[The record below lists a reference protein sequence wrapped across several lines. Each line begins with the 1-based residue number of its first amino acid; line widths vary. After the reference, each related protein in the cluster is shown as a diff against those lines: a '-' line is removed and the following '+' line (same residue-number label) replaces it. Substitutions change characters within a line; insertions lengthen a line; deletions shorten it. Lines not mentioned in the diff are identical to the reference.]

1 MRKISSIKLWFIA
14 LLCVSG
20 ILDYTAWA
28 QTGHTTSLKFDKVV
42 HNFGKF
48 LASSGKKHCEFKY
61 TNISDQAVVINNILS
76 SCGCSVP
83 EWNKAPIKP
92 GESGVIKVTYLN
104 DQGAYPFDKTLT
116 VYVSS
121 STKPIMLRII
131 GVAYDKEKPIS
142 ELYPAHFGPL
152 GMKSSTQNGGQ
163 IEQGLKKALKENI
176 VNISSK
182 KINISFANTDPA
194 LEISVS
200 PSSIA
205 PGESATISYTIN
217 TSKGKQRW
225 GKNIYKATMLND
237 GKSIGTF
244 ATEATI
250 VTPYTS
256 LSKEEK
262 DKAAQVFL
270 DKSSFTFGSIK
281 KGSKIPVNVT
291 ISNPGKTALKIYKV
305 ETGED
310 SMDLNYPA
318 QILAGG
324 KATVKGSI
332 SANKADPDKVFIITL
347 VTNSPD
353 RPLVTIFVSGSITES

>member
-1 MRKISSIKLWFIA
+1 MKKVSSIKLWII
-14 LLCVSG
+14 LLSCVS
-20 ILDYTAWA
+20 IIFNYTAWA

-48 LASSGKKHCEFKY
+48 LAGSGKKHCEFKY
-61 TNISDQAVVINNILS
+61 TNISNQPVVINNILS

-83 EWNKAPIKP
+83 EWDKAPIKP
-92 GESGVIKVTYLN
+92 GESGIIKVTYLN

-121 STKPIMLRII
+121 SAKPIMLRII

-142 ELYPAHFGPL
+142 ELYPAHFGPM
-152 GMKSSTQNGGQ
+152 GMKSSTQNSGQ

-182 KINISFANTDPA
+182 KVNITFTNIDPA

-205 PGESATISYTIN
+205 PGESATISYSIN
-217 TSKGKQRW
+217 TAKGKQRW

-237 GKSIGTF
+237 GKNIGTF

-262 DKAAQVFL
+262 DRAAQVFL
-270 DKSSFTFGSIK
+270 DESSFQFGTVK

-291 ISNPGKTALKIYKV
+291 ISNPGKTTLRIYKI
-305 ETGED
+305 ETGGD
-310 SMDLNYPA
+310 SMDLNCPA
-318 QILAGG
+318 QILAGS
-324 KATVKGSI
+324 KAVLKGSI
-332 SANKADPDKVFIITL
+332 NASKADPDKMFIITL

-353 RPLVTIFVSGSITES
+353 RPLVAIFVGGSITEH